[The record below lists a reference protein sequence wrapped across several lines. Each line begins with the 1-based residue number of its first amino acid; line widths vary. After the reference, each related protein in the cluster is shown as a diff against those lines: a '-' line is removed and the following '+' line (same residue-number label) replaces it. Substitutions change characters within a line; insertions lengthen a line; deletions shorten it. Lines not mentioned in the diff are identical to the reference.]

1 MSKVLLVYEDYSE
14 MMTIQSV
21 LKKVGFDSVA
31 ISSEFS
37 LSQQI
42 LSFNPDIV
50 IGYGK
55 GPKVSTVGVGRRL
68 KEMPRWSGKAI
79 LIFPAGA
86 KPDPKDLVKMRMDMA
101 LEAPLEVTRLLQVLA
116 HLTGANPQDLVER
129 MMKAVAQ
136 EAAAQ
141 SAGRAAASEA
151 KRDDQTVFVTGSSTQ
166 ESGWAVKGSQ
176 EVDEFN
182 RLMGVAPA
190 PAGAP
195 VGDRASGGTAAPAE
209 SSIYVSEGDSGQ
221 GPETSTGHL
230 PWSEVLEASKR
241 QVAEKKARY
250 DQILAATPPPAQ
262 QRLSRRDTKK
272 AQRELSQGWNS
283 EDLSSQDELRR
294 RFTKALFKKKD

>member
-14 MMTIQSV
+14 MITIQSV

-68 KEMPRWSGKAI
+68 KEMPRWNGKAI

-116 HLTGANPQDLVER
+116 HLTGQNPQDLVER

-151 KRDDQTVFVTGSSTQ
+151 KRDDQTVFVTGSTSS
-166 ESGWAVKGSQ
+166 EPGWAVKGSQ

-182 RLMGVAPA
+182 RLMGVAPSAQTPVPA
-190 PAGAP
+190 PSAGSSERPAP
-195 VGDRASGGTAAPAE
+195 D
-209 SSIYVSEGDSGQ
+209 SIYVSEGDSGQ
-221 GPETSTGHL
+221 GPETPTGHL

-241 QVAEKKARY
+241 QIAEKKARY
-250 DQILAATPPPAQ
+250 DQILAATPPPTQ
-262 QRLSRRDTKK
+262 KRLSRRDTKK
-272 AQRELSQGWNS
+272 AQRELSQDWNS

-294 RFTKALFKKKD
+294 HFTKALFKKKD